1 MSYFPPYIDASGI
14 HMPTYADRLEDLC
27 SAYRSV
33 FGQEAELTP
42 AVPDYQL
49 LSVFARALDDVS
61 AFVVQAYNSRNP
73 AYASGQALDLLLPQ
87 YGITRNPGET
97 DAEVRTRMNQALAG
111 NGNFSLE
118 AMEAEIR
125 TVPYVEEV
133 KIRANDGDAAVD
145 GIPAHTIAALVQSG
159 NANRIAEAIFRKKPP
174 GIGTS
179 GSLTRQVSDGRGN
192 TVSIS
197 FSRPSLVLL
206 QFRVV
211 VKAYDGFD
219 QAAVKEKMAEALFGH
234 VNKEIHIG
242 EAMNIP
248 GLYGMLYQ
256 AAESLASTFAI
267 TDLVVNT
274 YAYGTCR
281 EKIIP
286 AWNERFWMDSTA
298 DVLLETVE

>member
-1 MSYFPPYIDASGI
+1 MSYFPPYIDADGI
-14 HMPTYADRLEDLC
+14 HMPTYAERLEDLC

-49 LSVFARALDDVS
+49 LSVFVRALDDVS

-87 YGITRNPGET
+87 YGITRNSGET
-97 DAEVRTRMNQALAG
+97 DAEVRARMNRALSG

-118 AMEAEIR
+118 AMESEIR
-125 TVPYVEEV
+125 NIPSVEDV
-133 KIRANDGDAAVD
+133 KIRVNDGDAPVD

-159 NANRIAEAIFRKKPP
+159 NAGRIAEAIFRKKPP

-219 QAAVKEKMAEALFGH
+219 QAAVKAKMAEALFAH

-256 AAESLASTFAI
+256 AAGSLASTFAI
-267 TDLVVNT
+267 TDLVANT

-281 EKIIP
+281 EKITP
-286 AWNERFWMDSTA
+286 AWNERFWMDSVA
-298 DVLLETVE
+298 DVVLETVE